1 MNSIDRLLS
10 IKYARRFDFRKTF
23 KFQAEVVSSIITKTL
38 CYNLPY
44 FLQVEINDIYT
55 CSFTAVP
62 IIELYTFLANFI
74 LTNFIPFCVSMICKH
89 KRELALVKSVLAM
102 DTWFYLRFLP
112 FCSINLARS
121 TLDFQNIEATWYW
134 ILVHDSE
141 DMLLFVAVT

>member
-1 MNSIDRLLS
+1 MLTWLIQSLIKWKATALFCKIWEYSCYTCYNIYPCINSLNSFDRLLS

-23 KFQAEVVSSIITKTL
+23 KFQAEVVSSIITITL

-89 KRELALVKSVLAM
+89 RN
-102 DTWFYLRFLP
+102 D
-112 FCSINLARS
+112 N
-121 TLDFQNIEATWYW
+121 
-134 ILVHDSE
+134 
-141 DMLLFVAVT
+141 

>member
-1 MNSIDRLLS
+1 MIINFLL
-10 IKYARRFDFRKTF
+10 KRKR
-23 KFQAEVVSSIITKTL
+23 QS
-38 CYNLPY
+38 NL
-44 FLQVEINDIYT
+44 
-55 CSFTAVP
+55 
-62 IIELYTFLANFI
+62 NFI
-74 LTNFIPFCVSMICKH
+74 RNN